1 MADNNPNRTNNTDA
15 GKRKTS
21 NALIIG
27 GVLIAVIILV
37 YFLFGM
43 GDNTDYPAPETTGT
57 AEAPES
63 TAGGTTAGTGTMG
76 GGIAGD
82 PALGTEG
89 GIADPSLDTGG
100 ANEPAAGTDGI
111 TGTVPATDG
120 ETTGN

>member
-1 MADNNPNRTNNTDA
+1 MADNNPNRTNNTHE

-27 GVLIAVIILV
+27 GVLIAVIVLV

-63 TAGGTTAGTGTMG
+63 TTGGTTAGTGTMG
-76 GGIAGD
+76 GGTAGD

-89 GIADPSLDTGG
+89 GIGEPSLDTGG
-100 ANEPAAGTDGI
+100 ANESAVGTEGI
-111 TGTVPATDG
+111 TDTAPATDA
-120 ETTGN
+120 EAIAN